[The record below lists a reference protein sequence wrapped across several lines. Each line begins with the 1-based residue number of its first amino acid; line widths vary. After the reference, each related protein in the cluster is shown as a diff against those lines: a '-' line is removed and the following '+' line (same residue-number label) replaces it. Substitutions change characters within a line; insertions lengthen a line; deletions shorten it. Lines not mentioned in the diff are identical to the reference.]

1 LHDAGAIDAASHI
14 AFNTLGCAKNSLARR
29 NGELAVLPA
38 LFQETRMLALQ
49 KIRPGDGVVL
59 DEIAAPTLGSPE
71 HLLIK
76 VAATGICG
84 TDLHIDRW
92 ADAFQFIVP
101 LLPVTLGHEFTGEV
115 VDIGAAVT
123 GFKLGDRVVVQ
134 PALSCGKCAECRSGR
149 HYDCPNRIG
158 MGLQASGGFASL
170 VTAPAKHC
178 LHVPA
183 AIDAELGALIEPLTT
198 SAHAVTLGEVKPGDH
213 VVVFGPGPIGQAA
226 AIFARRAGA
235 TRVAIVGHGDKAR
248 FKTLRILGFD
258 DLVDLGE
265 PDGQH
270 KLAQLAG
277 AGFDVAIEASG
288 APVVINIG
296 LGVLKPFGI
305 FVLAGMP
312 EKHASL
318 DVMLLVRG
326 RHHMIGCSR
335 APDTAWEA
343 AIDALVQAPDSFRPM
358 ITHRLSLKDG
368 LDGFQLAHS
377 RAASKVLLYP

>member
-1 LHDAGAIDAASHI
+1 
-14 AFNTLGCAKNSLARR
+14 
-29 NGELAVLPA
+29 
-38 LFQETRMLALQ
+38 MLALR
-49 KIRPGDGVVL
+49 KSRPGNGVVL
-59 DEIAAPTLGSPE
+59 DEIAEPALGSPE

-92 ADAFQFIVP
+92 AEAFQVVAP

-115 VDIGAAVT
+115 VEIGAAVT
-123 GFKLGDRVVVQ
+123 GFALGDRVVVQ
-134 PALSCGKCAECRSGR
+134 PALSCGKCVECLSGR

-158 MGLQASGGFASL
+158 MGLQVSGGFASL
-170 VTAPAKHC
+170 VTAPARHC
-178 LHVPA
+178 LHVPE

-198 SAHAVTLGEVKPGDH
+198 SAHAVALGQVKTGDR

-235 TRVAIVGHGDKAR
+235 AHVTVVGHGDKTR
-248 FKTLRILGFD
+248 FETLRILGFE

-265 PDGQH
+265 PEGQH
-270 KLAQLAG
+270 KLAKLAG
-277 AGFDVAIEASG
+277 AGFDIAIEASG
-288 APVVINIG
+288 APSVINAG

-312 EKHASL
+312 EKQASL

-335 APDTAWEA
+335 APDTAWNA
-343 AIDALVQAPDSFRPM
+343 AIDALVRAPDSFRPM

-368 LDGFQLAHS
+368 LEGFHLAHS
-377 RAASKVLLYP
+377 RAASKVVLYP

>member
-1 LHDAGAIDAASHI
+1 
-14 AFNTLGCAKNSLARR
+14 
-29 NGELAVLPA
+29 
-38 LFQETRMLALQ
+38 MLALQ
-49 KIRPGDGVVL
+49 KSRPGNGVAL
-59 DEIAAPTLGSPE
+59 NEIEAPTLGSPE

-92 ADAFQFIVP
+92 ADAFQFIAP

-115 VDIGAAVT
+115 VEIGAAVA
-123 GFKLGDRVVVQ
+123 GFKLGERVVVQ
-134 PALSCGKCAECRSGR
+134 PAFSCGHCAECRAGR

-183 AIDAELGALIEPLTT
+183 AIDVELGSLIEPLTT
-198 SAHAVTLGEVKPGDH
+198 SAYAVELANVKPGDH

-235 TRVAIVGHGDKAR
+235 ARVAVVGHGDQAR
-248 FKTLRILGFD
+248 FETLRILGFE
-258 DLVDLGE
+258 DLVDLADE
-265 PDGQH
+265 TGQQQ
-270 KLAQLAG
+270 LSRLAG

-288 APVVINIG
+288 APPVINIG
-296 LGVLKPFGI
+296 LSVLKAFGI

-312 EKHASL
+312 EKQASL

-326 RHHMIGCSR
+326 RHHIIGCSR
-335 APDTAWEA
+335 APDTAWES
-343 AIDALVQAPDSFRPM
+343 AISALVEAPDSFRPI
-358 ITHRLSLKDG
+358 ITHRLSLQDG
-368 LDGFQLAHS
+368 LEGFHLAHT

>member
-1 LHDAGAIDAASHI
+1 
-14 AFNTLGCAKNSLARR
+14 
-29 NGELAVLPA
+29 
-38 LFQETRMLALQ
+38 MLALQ
-49 KIRPGDGVVL
+49 KSLPGAGIAL
-59 DEIAAPTLGSPE
+59 NEIAPPTLASPE

-84 TDLHIDRW
+84 TDLHIDSW
-92 ADAFQFIVP
+92 ASAFQFVAP

-115 VDIGAAVT
+115 VEIGAAVT
-123 GFKLGDRVVVQ
+123 GFTLGDRVVVQ
-134 PALSCGKCAECRSGR
+134 PAFACGHCAECRAGR

-158 MGLQASGGFASL
+158 MGLQAHGGFTGL

-183 AIDAELGALIEPLTT
+183 ALDEELGALIEPLTT
-198 SAHAVTLGEVKPGDH
+198 SAHAVAIGQVKPGDS

-235 TRVAIVGHGDKAR
+235 ARVAIAGHGDHAR
-248 FKTLRILGFD
+248 FDTLRRLGFD
-258 DLVDLGE
+258 DLADLAE
-265 PDGQH
+265 PDGQQT
-270 KLAQLAG
+270 LAKLAG

-288 APVVINIG
+288 APPVINIG
-296 LGVLKPFGI
+296 LSVLKPFGI

-312 EKHASL
+312 EKQASL

-326 RHHMIGCSR
+326 RQHLIGCSR
-335 APDTAWEA
+335 APDTAWHA
-343 AIDALVQAPDSFRPM
+343 SIDALVDSPESFRPM
-358 ITHRLSLKDG
+358 ITHRLALKDG
-368 LDGFQLAHS
+368 LEGFRLAHS

>member
-1 LHDAGAIDAASHI
+1 
-14 AFNTLGCAKNSLARR
+14 
-29 NGELAVLPA
+29 
-38 LFQETRMLALQ
+38 MLALRKSQ
-49 KIRPGDGVVL
+49 PGHGVTL
-59 DEIAAPTLGSPE
+59 DEIAEPTLGSPE

-84 TDLHIDRW
+84 TDLHIDHW
-92 ADAFQFIVP
+92 AAAFQFVAP

-115 VDIGAAVT
+115 VDIGATVT

-134 PALSCGKCAECRSGR
+134 PAFSCGKCAECRSGR

-178 LHVPA
+178 LHVPD
-183 AIDAELGALIEPLTT
+183 AIDAELGSLIEPLTT
-198 SAHAVTLGEVKPGDH
+198 SAHAVALGKIKSGDR

-235 TRVAIVGHGDKAR
+235 DRVTVVGHGDKAR
-248 FKTLRILGFD
+248 FETLRILGFE
-258 DLVDLGE
+258 DLVDLAD
-265 PDGQH
+265 PDGQN
-270 KLAQLAG
+270 KLSQLAC

-288 APVVINIG
+288 APPVINIG
-296 LGVLKPFGI
+296 LGVLKPFGT

-312 EKHASL
+312 EKHADL
-318 DVMLLVRG
+318 DVMLMVRG
-326 RHHMIGCSR
+326 RHQMIGCSR
-335 APDTAWEA
+335 APDTAWHASIE
-343 AIDALVQAPDSFRPM
+343 ALVQAPDSFRPM
-358 ITHRLSLKDG
+358 ITHRLPLKDALQG
-368 LDGFQLAHS
+368 LHLAHS